1 MPAAVRRAAEAH
13 CEGGRLNSLLLSGDD
28 DLSVQS
34 RTVPHLR
41 TAPRSG
47 NLAITLARLER
58 VPEGTNRE
66 GIHSPSLS
74 RGRETL
80 YKWGPGPSTAA
91 AEPALLK
98 STPTMDDLPGVSTA
112 PPDDDAA
119 RYAAALELNARLRA
133 QAAQIPSTDAGY
145 GPSDGEGDDDA
156 AKYQAAME
164 LNARLRATAQQ
175 IPGYGPADGLQKEDG
190 PPTQEDMDEIDQLQQ
205 ALALNARLKRRQ
217 EEAEALA
224 RERAIAEA
232 EAQRFREESLF
243 DFRGPRKAIP
253 RKRRGSGRRA
263 SSDPEKARIE
273 RDNAMLVRHMTDI
286 QTARRPAPR
295 PTFCGGHKAAS
306 AIRRKETS
314 RKILRE
320 NHKIAAKLEKI
331 SDGVARRSSGYTR
344 TKPLHEGPLQKRNR
358 EMALAR
364 RARPVLQQPDMT
376 F

>member
-1 MPAAVRRAAEAH
+1 MDVLP
-13 CEGGRLNSLLLSGDD
+13 NS
-28 DLSVQS
+28 
-34 RTVPHLR
+34 T
-41 TAPRSG
+41 
-47 NLAITLARLER
+47 
-58 VPEGTNRE
+58 
-66 GIHSPSLS
+66 
-74 RGRETL
+74 
-80 YKWGPGPSTAA
+80 
-91 AEPALLK
+91 
-98 STPTMDDLPGVSTA
+98 
-112 PPDDDAA
+112 PDDDAA
-119 RYAAALELNARLRA
+119 RYEAALELNARLRA
-133 QAAQIPSTDAGY
+133 QAAQIPDDGAGY
-145 GPSDGEGDDDA
+145 GPSDGEGDDDEA
-156 AKYQAAME
+156 RYRAAME
-164 LNARLRATAQQ
+164 LNARLRATAAQL
-175 IPGYGPADGLQKEDG
+175 PGYGPADGLQQAPAEDG
-190 PPTQEDMDEIDQLQQ
+190 PPTAEDLDEIDQLQQ

-295 PTFCGGHKAAS
+295 PFLGGHKAAS

-331 SDGVARRSSGYTR
+331 SDGVARRSSGYNR

>member
-1 MPAAVRRAAEAH
+1 
-13 CEGGRLNSLLLSGDD
+13 
-28 DLSVQS
+28 
-34 RTVPHLR
+34 
-41 TAPRSG
+41 
-47 NLAITLARLER
+47 
-58 VPEGTNRE
+58 
-66 GIHSPSLS
+66 
-74 RGRETL
+74 
-80 YKWGPGPSTAA
+80 
-91 AEPALLK
+91 
-98 STPTMDDLPGVSTA
+98 MDVLPGGSTA
-112 PPDDDAA
+112 PPDDDDEA
-119 RYAAALELNARLRA
+119 RYEAALELNARLRA
-133 QAAQIPSTDAGY
+133 QAAQIPDDGAGY
-145 GPSDGEGDDDA
+145 GPSDGEGDDDEA
-156 AKYQAAME
+156 RYRAAME
-164 LNARLRATAQQ
+164 LNARLRATAAQL
-175 IPGYGPADGLQKEDG
+175 PGYGPADGLQQAPAEDG
-190 PPTQEDMDEIDQLQQ
+190 PPTAEDLDEIDQLQQ

-232 EAQRFREESLF
+232 EAQRFREESLM

-295 PTFCGGHKAAS
+295 PMYQGGHKAAS

-331 SDGVARRSSGYTR
+331 SDGVARRSSGYNR

>member
-1 MPAAVRRAAEAH
+1 MDNLP
-13 CEGGRLNSLLLSGDD
+13 GG
-28 DLSVQS
+28 
-34 RTVPHLR
+34 
-41 TAPRSG
+41 
-47 NLAITLARLER
+47 
-58 VPEGTNRE
+58 
-66 GIHSPSLS
+66 
-74 RGRETL
+74 
-80 YKWGPGPSTAA
+80 STAA
-91 AEPALLK
+91 
-98 STPTMDDLPGVSTA
+98 
-112 PPDDDAA
+112 PDDDAA
-119 RYAAALELNARLRA
+119 RYEAALELNARLRA

-145 GPSDGEGDDDA
+145 GPSDGEGDDEA
-156 AKYQAAME
+156 RYAAAME

-175 IPGYGPADGLQKEDG
+175 IPGYGPADGLEKAPAADG
-190 PPTQEDMDEIDQLQQ
+190 PPTAEDLDEIDQLQQ

-295 PTFCGGHKAAS
+295 PLYQGGHKAAS

>member
-1 MPAAVRRAAEAH
+1 MDVLH
-13 CEGGRLNSLLLSGDD
+13 GG
-28 DLSVQS
+28 
-34 RTVPHLR
+34 
-41 TAPRSG
+41 
-47 NLAITLARLER
+47 
-58 VPEGTNRE
+58 
-66 GIHSPSLS
+66 
-74 RGRETL
+74 
-80 YKWGPGPSTAA
+80 STAA
-91 AEPALLK
+91 
-98 STPTMDDLPGVSTA
+98 
-112 PPDDDAA
+112 PDDDEA
-119 RYAAALELNARLRA
+119 RYEAALELNARLRA

-145 GPSDGEGDDDA
+145 GPSDGEGDDEA
-156 AKYQAAME
+156 RYAAAME

-190 PPTQEDMDEIDQLQQ
+190 PPTAEDLDEIDQLQQ

>member
-1 MPAAVRRAAEAH
+1 MDVLP
-13 CEGGRLNSLLLSGDD
+13 NS
-28 DLSVQS
+28 
-34 RTVPHLR
+34 T
-41 TAPRSG
+41 
-47 NLAITLARLER
+47 
-58 VPEGTNRE
+58 
-66 GIHSPSLS
+66 
-74 RGRETL
+74 
-80 YKWGPGPSTAA
+80 
-91 AEPALLK
+91 
-98 STPTMDDLPGVSTA
+98 
-112 PPDDDAA
+112 PDDDEA
-119 RYAAALELNARLRA
+119 RYQAALELNARLRA
-133 QAAQIPSTDAGY
+133 QAAQIPDDGAGY
-145 GPSDGEGDDDA
+145 GPSDGEGDDDEA
-156 AKYQAAME
+156 RYRAAME
-164 LNARLRATAQQ
+164 LNARLRATAAQL
-175 IPGYGPADGLQKEDG
+175 PGYGPADGLQKAPAEDG
-190 PPTQEDMDEIDQLQQ
+190 PPTAEDLDEIDQLQQ

-232 EAQRFREESLF
+232 EAQRFREESLM
-243 DFRGPRKAIP
+243 DFQGPRKAIP
-253 RKRRGSGRRA
+253 RKRRGSASRRLGNR
-263 SSDPEKARIE
+263 DPEKARIE

-295 PTFCGGHKAAS
+295 PQYQGGHKAAS

-331 SDGVARRSSGYTR
+331 SDGVARRSSGYNR

>member
-1 MPAAVRRAAEAH
+1 
-13 CEGGRLNSLLLSGDD
+13 
-28 DLSVQS
+28 
-34 RTVPHLR
+34 
-41 TAPRSG
+41 
-47 NLAITLARLER
+47 
-58 VPEGTNRE
+58 
-66 GIHSPSLS
+66 
-74 RGRETL
+74 
-80 YKWGPGPSTAA
+80 
-91 AEPALLK
+91 
-98 STPTMDDLPGVSTA
+98 MDTLPGGSTA

-119 RYAAALELNARLRA
+119 RYEAALELNARLRA

-145 GPSDGEGDDDA
+145 GPSDGEGDDEA
-156 AKYQAAME
+156 RYAAAME

-175 IPGYGPADGLQKEDG
+175 IPGYGPADGLQQAPADDG
-190 PPTQEDMDEIDQLQQ
+190 PPTSEDLDEIDQLQQ

-295 PTFCGGHKAAS
+295 PTFCGGHRAAS

-331 SDGVARRSSGYTR
+331 SDGIARRSSGYTR

>member
-1 MPAAVRRAAEAH
+1 
-13 CEGGRLNSLLLSGDD
+13 
-28 DLSVQS
+28 
-34 RTVPHLR
+34 
-41 TAPRSG
+41 
-47 NLAITLARLER
+47 
-58 VPEGTNRE
+58 
-66 GIHSPSLS
+66 
-74 RGRETL
+74 
-80 YKWGPGPSTAA
+80 
-91 AEPALLK
+91 
-98 STPTMDDLPGVSTA
+98 MDVLPGGSTA
-112 PPDDDAA
+112 PPDDDDAA
-119 RYAAALELNARLRA
+119 RYEAALELNARLRA
-133 QAAQIPSTDAGY
+133 QAAQLPDDGAGY
-145 GPSDGEGDDDA
+145 GPSDGEGDDDEA
-156 AKYQAAME
+156 RYAAAME
-164 LNARLRATAQQ
+164 LNARLRATAAQL
-175 IPGYGPADGLQKEDG
+175 PGYGPADGLQKAPAEDG
-190 PPTQEDMDEIDQLQQ
+190 PPTAEDLDEIDQLQQ

-232 EAQRFREESLF
+232 EAQRFREESLM
-243 DFRGPRKAIP
+243 DFQGPRKAIP
-253 RKRRGSGRRA
+253 RKRRGSASRRLGNR
-263 SSDPEKARIE
+263 DPEKARIE

-295 PTFCGGHKAAS
+295 PMYQGGHKAAS

-331 SDGVARRSSGYTR
+331 SDGVARRSSGYNR

>member
-1 MPAAVRRAAEAH
+1 M
-13 CEGGRLNSLLLSGDD
+13 
-28 DLSVQS
+28 
-34 RTVPHLR
+34 
-41 TAPRSG
+41 
-47 NLAITLARLER
+47 
-58 VPEGTNRE
+58 
-66 GIHSPSLS
+66 
-74 RGRETL
+74 
-80 YKWGPGPSTAA
+80 
-91 AEPALLK
+91 
-98 STPTMDDLPGVSTA
+98 
-112 PPDDDAA
+112 
-119 RYAAALELNARLRA
+119 
-133 QAAQIPSTDAGY
+133 
-145 GPSDGEGDDDA
+145 
-156 AKYQAAME
+156 
-164 LNARLRATAQQ
+164 
-175 IPGYGPADGLQKEDG
+175 
-190 PPTQEDMDEIDQLQQ
+190 
-205 ALALNARLKRRQ
+205 
-217 EEAEALA
+217 
-224 RERAIAEA
+224 
-232 EAQRFREESLF
+232 AQRFREESLF